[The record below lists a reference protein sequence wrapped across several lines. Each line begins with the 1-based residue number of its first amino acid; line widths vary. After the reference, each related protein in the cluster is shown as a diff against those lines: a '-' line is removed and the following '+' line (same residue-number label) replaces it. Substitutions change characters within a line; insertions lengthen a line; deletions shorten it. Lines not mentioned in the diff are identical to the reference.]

1 MIKWIVVS
9 VVCFLFPAVQ
19 TWGGT
24 LRMPEYY
31 ADGMVIQRGKV
42 IRIEGQAIAGTQVKI
57 VFSQYVRE
65 VKADVT
71 GNWAVCFE
79 QMKAGGP
86 YELRVSSSGDTLRFS
101 DVLVGDVW
109 FAAGQSNMAFRL
121 KTMTKKD
128 FEKEKSEADCPK
140 IRYYGT
146 AGVVSGGK
154 LVESPDRKWAGP
166 QPDGI
171 SEWSAIAYLFARE
184 IYQRYRIPIGIV
196 CCAQGSSTAEAWLSP
211 RAYEEDPELAGTSG
225 KEYTGIQALYRNP
238 SVLYRNMLSKFRG
251 MTIKGIIWYQGE
263 SNAYDPAEYRTVFS
277 ALIRDWRAFFKTPD
291 LPFIYAQLPA
301 YRMPGDRSEQKWAE
315 MRQVQLEV
323 AQSTAN
329 TALVVTSD
337 YGEAGNIHP
346 KDKRPVARRFALA
359 AEGLAY
365 GGKSVYQLQIP
376 EKADKTGNKVRIV
389 FPDKKIHLVVKGQMQ
404 IEVCGKDGRFYPAE
418 YSLQKGSL
426 TVWADPVADPVK
438 VRYAYANVNQL
449 ALYDRSGIPVS
460 PFTLEVAE

>member
-1 MIKWIVVS
+1 MKWITAYVF
-9 VVCFLFPAVQ
+9 CLLFPV
-19 TWGGT
+19 TLVWGGT
-24 LRMPEYY
+24 LRMPAYY
-31 ADGMVIQRGKV
+31 ADGMVIQRGKI
-42 IRIEGQAIAGTQVKI
+42 IRMEGQATAGEQVKVAFGKYI
-57 VFSQYVRE
+57 RQIE
-65 VKADVT
+65 ADVT
-71 GNWAVCFE
+71 GDWAICFE
-79 QMKAGGP
+79 PMKAGGP
-86 YELRVSSSGDTLRFS
+86 YDLLVSTSHDTLRFS

-128 FEKEKSEADCPK
+128 FDKEKSDAGYPQ

-154 LVESPDRKWAGP
+154 LVESPDRKWTSP
-166 QPDGI
+166 RPDVI
-171 SEWSAIAYLFARE
+171 SEWSAVAYLFAKE

-211 RAYEEDPELAGTSG
+211 QAYEEEPALAAYIG
-225 KEYTGIQALYRNP
+225 KEYSGIQALYRNP
-238 SVLYRNMLSKFRG
+238 SVLYRSMLSKFQG
-251 MTIKGIIWYQGE
+251 MTVKGILWYQGE
-263 SNAYDPAEYRTVFS
+263 SNAYDPAKYQHVFS
-277 ALIRDWRAFFKTPD
+277 ALIRDWRSFFGEPD

-301 YRMPGDRSEQKWAE
+301 YQMPGDLSAEKWAE

-323 AQSTAN
+323 AQSTAH
-329 TALVVTSD
+329 TALVVTSE

-365 GGKSVYQLQIP
+365 GENQVYQLRIP
-376 EKADKTGNKVRIV
+376 EKAERIGNKARIV
-389 FPDKKIHLVVKGQMQ
+389 FPDRKIHLVVKNQMTLE
-404 IEVCGKDGRFYPAE
+404 ICGEDGRYYPAE
-418 YSLQKGSL
+418 YSLQKNSL
-426 TVWADPVADPVK
+426 TAWSAPVAVPVK

-460 PFTLEVAE
+460 PFILEVIEL

>member
-1 MIKWIVVS
+1 MKWIVVS
-9 VVCFLFPAVQ
+9 VVCLLLPVVQ
-19 TWGGT
+19 VLGGT
-24 LRMPEYY
+24 LRMPGYY
-31 ADGMVIQRGKV
+31 ADSMVIQRGKA
-42 IRIEGQAIAGTQVKI
+42 IQIEGQATAGTQVKI
-57 VFSQYVRE
+57 TFGKYARE
-65 VKADVT
+65 IKADAA
-71 GNWAVCFE
+71 GNWAVCFD

-86 YELRVSSSGDTLRFS
+86 YELMVSSSGDTLRFS

-128 FEKEKSEADCPK
+128 FEKEKSEAGCPE

-154 LVESPDRKWAGP
+154 LVESPDRKWASP
-166 QPDGI
+166 RPDGI

-184 IYQRYRIPIGIV
+184 IYQRYRIPVGIV

-211 RAYEEDPELAGTSG
+211 QAYEEDPELAGYSG
-225 KEYTGIQALYRNP
+225 KECAGIQALYRNP
-238 SVLYRNMLSKFRG
+238 SVLYRSMLSKFQG
-251 MTIKGIIWYQGE
+251 MAIKGIIWYQGE
-263 SNAYDPAEYRTVFS
+263 SNAYDPAGYRSVFS
-277 ALIRDWRAFFKTPD
+277 ALIRDWRAFFKAPD

-301 YRMPGDRSEQKWAE
+301 YQMPGDRSEQKWAE

-323 AQSTAN
+323 ARSTAH
-329 TALVVTSD
+329 TAMVVTSE
-337 YGEAGNIHP
+337 YGESGNIHP
-346 KDKRPVARRFALA
+346 KDKRPVACRFALA

-365 GGKSVYQLQIP
+365 GGKRLYQLQIP
-376 EKADKTGNKVRIV
+376 EKAERTGNKARIV
-389 FPDKKIHLVVKGQMQ
+389 FADKKIHLVVKGRMQ
-404 IEVCGKDGRFYPAE
+404 IEVCGKDGQFYLAE

-426 TVWADPVADPVK
+426 TVWADPVVDPVR
-438 VRYAYANVNQL
+438 VRYAYANVNKL